1 MTSTF
6 PKIASVSF
14 FIGILFFA
22 GGIFFPNTFDITIPE
37 REPKACIAIFPIPQ
51 ECLPNVID
59 GWFAVGVTFFLI
71 GGFYFVKSNNVTLK
85 DFKKIWKR

>member
-1 MTSTF
+1 MAHGR
-6 PKIASVSF
+6 KIASVSF
-14 FIGILFFA
+14 FIGIIFFA

-59 GWFAVGVTFFLI
+59 GWFAIGVSFFLI
-71 GGFYFVKSNNVTLK
+71 GGFFFIKSSGVNKK
-85 DFKKIWKR
+85 DFGL